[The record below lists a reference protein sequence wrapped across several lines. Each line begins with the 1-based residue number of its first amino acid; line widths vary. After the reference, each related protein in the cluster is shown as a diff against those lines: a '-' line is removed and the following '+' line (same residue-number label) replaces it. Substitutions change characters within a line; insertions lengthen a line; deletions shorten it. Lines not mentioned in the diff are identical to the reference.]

1 MNRRAF
7 FFASVLTGLAVPVLV
22 STSRAAGPIRM
33 IFVSGQDCSY
43 CRMWRNKYE
52 ESWRASPEFQHVT
65 WTEIEPAHLREA
77 YQARYWPADL
87 HDILDQVPRKNGT
100 PRFLIV
106 KDGEIVSNELGTNKW
121 GVTLNRLRKLLD

>member
-7 FFASVLTGLAVPVLV
+7 LFASLFTGLAAPALV
-22 STSRAAGPIRM
+22 STARAAGPIRM

-43 CRMWRNKYE
+43 CRMWRNRYE
-52 ESWRASPEFQHVT
+52 ESWRASPEFRHVT

-77 YQARYWPADL
+77 YQARYWPSDL
-87 HDILDQVPRKNGT
+87 RDVLDQVPRKSGT

-106 KDGEIVSNELGTNKW
+106 RDGEIVSNELGVNRW
-121 GVTLNRLRKLLD
+121 GVTLNHLRNLPD